1 MWNARFAMKQHLTI
15 CFTFGLL
22 IFVGQAQESA
32 PGPGAVLP
40 GAEAPNI
47 ATASAADEAY
57 AALLKSNLELSAQF
71 KLLSNLVQ
79 EHRKLSEQATKANLA
94 EKALWED
101 ELAQELSNR
110 SSATLKQLND
120 VTKQRLAFEKAHD
133 NAAVSI
139 GSLNAAITATRLNSH
154 EIEFLSK
161 LDEGLQRV
169 DQELRAAR
177 QDATAY
183 AAQMSTNTIAY
194 DFERASYT
202 LEQNARK
209 VRQLEHEHFDLELRK
224 LEFMALRRP

>member
-1 MWNARFAMKQHLTI
+1 MKQYLTV
-15 CFTFGLL
+15 CLAFGLL
-22 IFVGQAQESA
+22 LFSNQAQESA
-32 PGPGAVLP
+32 SAPSAALP

-57 AALLKSNLELSAQF
+57 AALLKSNLELNAQF
-71 KLLSNLVQ
+71 KLLSNLAQ

-94 EKALWED
+94 EKALWEG

-110 SSATLKQLND
+110 SSAALKQLND

-133 NAAVSI
+133 NAAVST
-139 GSLNAAITATRLNSH
+139 GSLNAAITASRLNSH

-183 AAQMSTNTIAY
+183 AAQISTNTMPY
-194 DFERASYT
+194 DFERASYI

-209 VRQLEHEHFDLELRK
+209 ARQLEHEHFDLELRR
-224 LEFMALRRP
+224 LEFQALRRPATP

>member
-1 MWNARFAMKQHLTI
+1 MNQYLTV
-15 CFTFGLL
+15 CVAFGLL
-22 IFVGQAQESA
+22 LFSSQAQESA
-32 PGPGAVLP
+32 SGSSAMLP

-47 ATASAADEAY
+47 ATASPADEAY
-57 AALLKSNLELSAQF
+57 AALLRSNLELNAQF
-71 KLLSNLVQ
+71 KLLSNLAQ

-110 SSATLKQLND
+110 SSAALKQLND

-133 NAAVSI
+133 NAAVSVV
-139 GSLNAAITATRLNSH
+139 SLNAAITVTRLNSH

-177 QDATAY
+177 QDSTVY

-194 DFERASYT
+194 DFERAAYT
-202 LEQNARK
+202 LDQNTRK